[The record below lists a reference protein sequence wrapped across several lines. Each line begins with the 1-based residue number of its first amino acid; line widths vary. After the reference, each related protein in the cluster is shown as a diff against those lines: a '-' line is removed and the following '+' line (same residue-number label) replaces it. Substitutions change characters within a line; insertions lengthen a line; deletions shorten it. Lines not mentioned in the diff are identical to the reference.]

1 MLLYQTILDDLF
13 LLCVQDVSG
22 WQGDSQ
28 SMPGSFSGLG
38 FQQPS
43 SQDNPPGVS
52 VDFCFA
58 MVKHYQLFVQ
68 CLSLNCCH
76 LGKICMICG

>member
-1 MLLYQTILDDLF
+1 MMYF
-13 LLCVQDVSG
+13 LRVQDVSG

-28 SMPGSFSGLG
+28 SLPGSFSGLG

-52 VDFCFA
+52 VNFCLG
-58 MVKHYQLFVQ
+58 MVKHYQLLVQ
-68 CLSLNCCH
+68 CLSENYC
-76 LGKICMICG
+76 